1 MWCTEVAGG
10 AFLAFWIVV
19 SGDIADHGRRSFK
32 SKFLGAKRSMSFEP
46 TDSSVRIP
54 LSPKESL
61 ASLNARMWFFGCGL
75 GCATG
80 LSLLCALI
88 AIWQKQTLSIAIPA
102 LLIALLHG
110 SIITVLWVYRFTM
123 HRRNVMMTS
132 MLASSILT
140 VVLATLVASGGMASS
155 PLYGLAFMHLVW
167 AFFHP
172 AVLGSATEP
181 Q

>member
-1 MWCTEVAGG
+1 
-10 AFLAFWIVV
+10 
-19 SGDIADHGRRSFK
+19 
-32 SKFLGAKRSMSFEP
+32 MSFEP

-123 HRRNVMMTS
+123 HRRNAMMTS

-155 PLYGLAFMHLVW
+155 PLYGLAFMHLVL

>member
-1 MWCTEVAGG
+1 
-10 AFLAFWIVV
+10 
-19 SGDIADHGRRSFK
+19 
-32 SKFLGAKRSMSFEP
+32 MSFEP

-61 ASLNARMWFFGCGL
+61 ASLDARVWFLGCGL

-88 AIWQKQTLSIAIPA
+88 AIWQNQTLSIAIPA
-102 LLIALLHG
+102 LLIALLHA
-110 SIITVLWVYRFTM
+110 SIITVFWVYRFSM
-123 HRRNVMMTS
+123 HRRNAMMAA

-140 VVLATLVASGGMASS
+140 VMLATLVASARMASS
-155 PLYGLAFMHLVW
+155 PLYGLAFMQLVL

-172 AVLGSATEP
+172 AVLVSTTETE
-181 Q
+181 

>member
-1 MWCTEVAGG
+1 
-10 AFLAFWIVV
+10 
-19 SGDIADHGRRSFK
+19 
-32 SKFLGAKRSMSFEP
+32 MSFEP

-61 ASLNARMWFFGCGL
+61 ASLDARVWFLGCGL

-88 AIWQKQTLSIAIPA
+88 AIWQNQTLSIAIPA
-102 LLIALLHG
+102 LLIALLHA
-110 SIITVLWVYRFTM
+110 SIITVFWVYRFTM
-123 HRRNVMMTS
+123 HRRNAIMAS

-140 VVLATLVASGGMASS
+140 VVLAILVASGGKTSS
-155 PLYGLAFMHLVW
+155 PLYGLAFMQLVL

-172 AVLGSATEP
+172 AVLSSTTEAE
-181 Q
+181 